1 MGLIGG
7 KLGYHIL
14 KAISADGQTG
24 YMGNNVYAERSK
36 LATLLGE
43 NIWEETRDKVV
54 IDFGCGTG
62 VESVELAEH
71 GAKKVIGVEIQEK
84 RLKAARQRAA
94 KHGVADRCLFTT
106 EPAESA
112 DVIVSLDS
120 FEHFDD
126 PAEILRVM
134 HSMLNPNGSVLTAFG
149 PTWYHP
155 LGGHLLSVFPWAHL
169 LFTERALIMW
179 RSTVRSDGAT
189 CFREVEGGLNQM
201 TISRFKKLVE
211 QSPLRFSEFETR
223 PIQKL
228 RPIACR
234 MTREFT
240 TSIVRC
246 KLVPR

>member
-36 LATLLGE
+36 LATLLGD

-71 GAKKVIGVEIQEK
+71 GAKKVIGVEIQDK
-84 RLKAARQRAA
+84 RLQAARQRADE
-94 KHGVADRCLFTT
+94 HGVADRCLFTT
-106 EPAESA
+106 EPVESA

-134 HSMLNPNGSVLTAFG
+134 HSMLNPNGSVLTA
-149 PTWYHP
+149 
-155 LGGHLLSVFPWAHL
+155 LLREAAGAEAEAVAPA
-169 LFTERALIMW
+169 
-179 RSTVRSDGAT
+179 TVA
-189 CFREVEGGLNQM
+189 
-201 TISRFKKLVE
+201 
-211 QSPLRFSEFETR
+211 
-223 PIQKL
+223 
-228 RPIACR
+228 
-234 MTREFT
+234 
-240 TSIVRC
+240 
-246 KLVPR
+246 